1 MIFIFGVFK
10 KYTYFCKLKKRNNN
24 LDNSPM
30 EKKEETPE
38 KTCYSSD
45 ELQFFKELILQ
56 KRAEAAKNLELLN
69 EAIAGNENEAN
80 DTAPT
85 FKHLEEG
92 SNVLSKEENARL
104 AARQEKYIKDLDAA
118 LIRIENKTYG
128 ICRITG
134 KLIPKERLMIVP
146 HATTTVEGKMQ
157 EKKRR

>member
-1 MIFIFGVFK
+1 
-10 KYTYFCKLKKRNNN
+10 
-24 LDNSPM
+24 M
-30 EKKEETPE
+30 EKKEATPE
-38 KTCYSSD
+38 KTCYSSE

-56 KRAEAAKNLELLN
+56 KRAEAVKNLELLN

-85 FKHLEEG
+85 FKNLEEG

-104 AARQEKYIKDLDAA
+104 ASRQEKYIKDLDAA

-157 EKKRR
+157 EKKQR

>member
-1 MIFIFGVFK
+1 
-10 KYTYFCKLKKRNNN
+10 
-24 LDNSPM
+24 M
-30 EKKEETPE
+30 EEIDATTQKN
-38 KTCYSSD
+38 CYSNE

-56 KRAEAAKNLELLN
+56 KRAEAAKNLELLC

-80 DTAPT
+80 NTAPT
-85 FKHLEEG
+85 FKNLEEG

-157 EKKRR
+157 EKKHR